1 MNRRSA
7 SLPCA
12 HVPRIMC
19 ACGWVRTCFTS
30 TGLSAGTELLTVR
43 YLSFAAPGPPSFE
56 YICCNELVGAA
67 AAWTPDTKY
76 LIKQGPAGAEQ
87 VRSLQH
93 TLDRRGRAYDEVTG
107 RLRFARDVIY
117 EMPSNIP
124 NSSGLNLLKCFL
136 TRAHLVR
143 PTTSSSAD
151 CHAFLRQVLMI
162 VWLRTAVTS
171 HLRCFTLVM
180 PKALVC
186 GVQKKSVK
194 VISSAST

>member
-1 MNRRSA
+1 
-7 SLPCA
+7 
-12 HVPRIMC
+12 MC
-19 ACGWVRTCFTS
+19 ACGRVRICFTC

-67 AAWTPDTKY
+67 ATWTPDTKY

-124 NSSGLNLLKCFL
+124 NSSGLNLLKCF
-136 TRAHLVR
+136 
-143 PTTSSSAD
+143 
-151 CHAFLRQVLMI
+151 
-162 VWLRTAVTS
+162 
-171 HLRCFTLVM
+171 
-180 PKALVC
+180 
-186 GVQKKSVK
+186 
-194 VISSAST
+194 